1 MHITLQVKKSSNQ
14 SRNNQLS
21 HPKIEVRSQAME
33 KLIIAVVM
41 VRIERQISME
51 AYQTVVI
58 RVPSMLMMTWTSQ
71 VTQMMRKREGTMSMT
86 YMEMVK
92 KLTLRKFLKRI
103 YSSNSRGQQVAKIV
117 KLSLR
122 LLMNEVEMMIIY

>member
-1 MHITLQVKKSSNQ
+1 
-14 SRNNQLS
+14 
-21 HPKIEVRSQAME
+21 ME
-33 KLIIAVVM
+33 KPIIAVVM
-41 VRIERQISME
+41 VRTERQIYME

-92 KLTLRKFLKRI
+92 KLTLKKFLKRI
-103 YSSNSRGQQVAKIV
+103 YNSNSRDQQVAKIV

>member
-1 MHITLQVKKSSNQ
+1 
-14 SRNNQLS
+14 
-21 HPKIEVRSQAME
+21 ME
-33 KLIIAVVM
+33 KPIIAVVM
-41 VRIERQISME
+41 VRTERQIYME

-86 YMEMVK
+86 SMEMVK
-92 KLTLRKFLKRI
+92 KLTLKKFLKRI
-103 YSSNSRGQQVAKIV
+103 YNSNSRGQQVDKIV